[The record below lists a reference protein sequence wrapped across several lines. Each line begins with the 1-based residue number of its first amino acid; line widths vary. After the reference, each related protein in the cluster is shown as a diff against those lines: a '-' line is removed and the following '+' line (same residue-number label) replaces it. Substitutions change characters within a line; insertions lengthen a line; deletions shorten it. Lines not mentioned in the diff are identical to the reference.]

1 MTVSDILQLSAAGFS
16 KAEILAMSN
25 ADTGKH
31 EQKDTGKH
39 EQKDDGAKP
48 EEKKETVAVSADFAK
63 ALDEINKRLDALTQT
78 KAEPEKKEEP
88 KKDSAD
94 VLALLQSMNMAG
106 QRYDLPPKYNPDD
119 ALAGALDAVMNGEKK
134 GDNK

>member
-31 EQKDTGKH
+31 EQK
-39 EQKDDGAKP
+39 EEVVKP
-48 EEKKETVAVSADFAK
+48 EEKKEAVELSADFAK

-78 KAEPEKKEEP
+78 KEEPKKEEP
-88 KKDSAD
+88 KKDNTD
-94 VLALLQSMNMAG
+94 VLALLQSMNVAG
-106 QRYDLPPKYNPDD
+106 QRYDLPPQYDPEK
-119 ALAGALDAVMNGEKK
+119 ALAGALDAVMNGAKK
-134 GDNK
+134 GE

>member
-31 EQKDTGKH
+31 EQKEEG
-39 EQKDDGAKP
+39 GKP
-48 EEKKETVAVSADFAK
+48 EEKKETVALSADFAK

-88 KKDSAD
+88 KKDNTD
-94 VLALLQSMNMAG
+94 VLALLQSMNVAG
-106 QRYDLPPKYNPDD
+106 QHYDLPPQYDPEK
-119 ALAGALDAVMNGEKK
+119 ALAGALDLVMNGEKK
-134 GDNK
+134 GVVNNG

>member
-31 EQKDTGKH
+31 EQKEEG
-39 EQKDDGAKP
+39 GKP
-48 EEKKETVAVSADFAK
+48 EEKKETVALSADFAK

-88 KKDSAD
+88 KKDGTD
-94 VLALLQSMNMAG
+94 VLALLQSMNVAG
-106 QRYDLPPKYNPDD
+106 QRYDLPPQYDPEK
-119 ALAGALDAVMNGEKK
+119 ALAGALDLVMNGEKK
-134 GDNK
+134 GVVNNG

>member
-31 EQKDTGKH
+31 EQKKEG
-39 EQKDDGAKP
+39 GKP
-48 EEKKETVAVSADFAK
+48 EEKKETVALSADFAK

-88 KKDSAD
+88 KKDNTD
-94 VLALLQSMNMAG
+94 VLALLQSMNVAG
-106 QRYDLPPKYNPDD
+106 QRYDLPPQYDPEK
-119 ALAGALDAVMNGEKK
+119 ALAGALDVVMNGEKK
-134 GDNK
+134 GVVNNG

>member
-31 EQKDTGKH
+31 EQKEEGGKP
-39 EQKDDGAKP
+39 K
-48 EEKKETVAVSADFAK
+48 EKKETVALSADFAK

-88 KKDSAD
+88 KKDNTD
-94 VLALLQSMNMAG
+94 VLALLQSMNVAG
-106 QRYDLPPKYNPDD
+106 QRYDLPPQYDPEK
-119 ALAGALDAVMNGEKK
+119 ALAGALDLVMNGEKK
-134 GDNK
+134 GVVNNG

>member
-25 ADTGKH
+25 ADTVKH
-31 EQKDTGKH
+31 EQKEEG
-39 EQKDDGAKP
+39 GKP
-48 EEKKETVAVSADFAK
+48 EEKKETVALSADFAK

-88 KKDSAD
+88 KKDNTD
-94 VLALLQSMNMAG
+94 VLALLQSMNVAG
-106 QRYDLPPKYNPDD
+106 QRYDLPPQYDPEKV
-119 ALAGALDAVMNGEKK
+119 LAGALDAVMNGAKK
-134 GDNK
+134 GE

>member
-31 EQKDTGKH
+31 EQKEDVG
-39 EQKDDGAKP
+39 KP
-48 EEKKETVAVSADFAK
+48 EEKKETGTLSADFVK
-63 ALDEINKRLDALTQT
+63 ALDEINKRLDALTKT
-78 KAEPEKKEEP
+78 KEEPKKEEP
-88 KKDSAD
+88 KKDNTD
-94 VLALLQSMNMAG
+94 VLALLQSMNVAG
-106 QRYDLPPKYNPDD
+106 QRYDLPPQYDPEK

-134 GDNK
+134 GVVNNG

>member
-16 KAEILAMSN
+16 KAEILAMST

-31 EQKDTGKH
+31 EQK
-39 EQKDDGAKP
+39 EDGAKP
-48 EEKKETVAVSADFAK
+48 EEKKETVALSADFAK

-88 KKDSAD
+88 KKDNTD
-94 VLALLQSMNMAG
+94 VLALLQSMNVAG
-106 QRYDLPPKYNPDD
+106 QRYDLPPQYDPEK
-119 ALAGALDAVMNGEKK
+119 ALAGALDAVMNGTKK
-134 GDNK
+134 GE

>member
-31 EQKDTGKH
+31 EQKEEG
-39 EQKDDGAKP
+39 GKP
-48 EEKKETVAVSADFAK
+48 EEKKETGALSADFAK

-78 KAEPEKKEEP
+78 KEEP
-88 KKDSAD
+88 KKEEHKKDSTD
-94 VLALLQSMNMAG
+94 VLALLQSMNVAG
-106 QRYDLPPKYNPDD
+106 QRYDLPPQYDPEK
-119 ALAGALDAVMNGEKK
+119 ALAGALDAVMNGAKK
-134 GDNK
+134 GDNN

>member
-31 EQKDTGKH
+31 EQK
-39 EQKDDGAKP
+39 EEVVKP
-48 EEKKETVAVSADFAK
+48 EEKKEAVELSADFAK

-88 KKDSAD
+88 KKDNTD
-94 VLALLQSMNMAG
+94 VLALLQSMNVAG
-106 QRYDLPPKYNPDD
+106 QRYDLPPQYDPEK
-119 ALAGALDAVMNGEKK
+119 ALAGALDAVMNGAKK
-134 GDNK
+134 GDNN

>member
-31 EQKDTGKH
+31 EQKEKGD
-39 EQKDDGAKP
+39 KP
-48 EEKKETVAVSADFAK
+48 EEKKETVALSADFAK

-78 KAEPEKKEEP
+78 KEEPKKEEP
-88 KKDSAD
+88 KKDNTD
-94 VLALLQSMNMAG
+94 VLALLQSMNVAG
-106 QRYDLPPKYNPDD
+106 QRYDLPPQYDPEK
-119 ALAGALDAVMNGEKK
+119 ALAGALDVVMNGEKK
-134 GDNK
+134 GEVK

>member
-31 EQKDTGKH
+31 EQKEDVG
-39 EQKDDGAKP
+39 KP
-48 EEKKETVAVSADFAK
+48 EEKKDRHEDFAA
-63 ALDEINKRLDALTQT
+63 ALAEINKRLDALTQA

-88 KKDSAD
+88 KKDNTD
-94 VLALLQSMNMAG
+94 VLALLQSMNVAG
-106 QRYDLPPKYNPDD
+106 QRYDLPPQYDPEKT
-119 ALAGALDAVMNGEKK
+119 LAGALDLVMNGEKK
-134 GDNK
+134 GVVNNG

>member
-31 EQKDTGKH
+31 EQKEEG
-39 EQKDDGAKP
+39 GKP
-48 EEKKETVAVSADFAK
+48 EKKKETVALSTDFAK
-63 ALDEINKRLDALTQT
+63 ALDEINKRLDALTQA
-78 KAEPEKKEEP
+78 KEEPKKEEP
-88 KKDSAD
+88 KKENTD
-94 VLALLQSMNMAG
+94 VLALLQSMNVAG
-106 QRYDLPPKYNPDD
+106 QRYDLPPQYDPEK

-134 GDNK
+134 GVGNNG